1 MGNLGGEGS
10 EIGKQTE
17 ANLEKSQLL
26 PDPSTAKLGKA
37 RGKKSACNVR
47 KAVQPVELG
56 FRVARKSLNPNP

>member
-10 EIGKQTE
+10 EIAKQTE

-26 PDPSTAKLGKA
+26 ADPSTAKLGKA
-37 RGKKSACNVR
+37 RGKKS
-47 KAVQPVELG
+47 AVQPVELG